1 VSASINNWLDH
12 KRLSTEIDTLKESIK
27 EDEETHGRLQEEVKD
42 LKTKVDEET
51 DDKTSL
57 QEAFDIVRRLS
68 EEATKLASKKYQIKN
83 KKEELNL
90 EAPDVLGKD
99 LTTVEYD
106 LQTKTEE
113 KEKLMNAVSS
123 LHNELSQLNDAV
135 NAATIKCTQ
144 AERIVRSKEEQ
155 YAQEQESSAR
165 KRELNAS
172 LKKYQEDEQ
181 KVTETSIY
189 LVPSLF
195 L

>member
-1 VSASINNWLDH
+1 LDH

-57 QEAFDIVRRLS
+57 QEEFDIVRRLS

>member
-1 VSASINNWLDH
+1 MSASINNWLDH
-12 KRLSTEIDTLKESIK
+12 KRLLTEIDTLKESIK
-27 EDEETHGRLQEEVKD
+27 EDEETLGRLQEEVKD

-113 KEKLMNAVSS
+113 KEKLMNAISS

>member
-1 VSASINNWLDH
+1 MSASINNWLDH